1 MEIMTILTQLV
12 LLLAVT
18 MAGAQLA
25 AKLKQPTV
33 LGQLLADII
42 IGPAVL
48 DLVRYSHLV
57 EAIATVGVIFLMFL
71 AGSLLELEPFT
82 PVIIMILITT
92 LATPPLLKI
101 FVTAQESGVRSQ
113 ESGVRMRKPAKTF
126 EDLLVW
132 RKAHRFVLAVQR
144 LSRTFPEF

>member
-1 MEIMTILTQLV
+1 MTILTQLV
-12 LLLAVT
+12 QLLAVT

-25 AKLKQPTV
+25 AKFKQPTV

-71 AGSLLELEPFT
+71 AGGLLELEPFT

-101 FVTAQESGVRSQ
+101 FVTTQ